1 MWKCPSCG
9 QKNRI
14 EVCSKCGYDK
24 TKIQRSSISSLNF
37 IFMALLSLAIIIGIF
52 FAVDTYIDYKKRQA
66 SYNYQQE
73 EMYAEPYVAPVI
85 EQTEE

>member
-1 MWKCPSCG
+1 
-9 QKNRI
+9 
-14 EVCSKCGYDK
+14 
-24 TKIQRSSISSLNF
+24 
-37 IFMALLSLAIIIGIF
+37 MALLSLAIIIGIF

-73 EMYAEPYVAPVI
+73 EMYTEPYVAPVI